1 MVHRPVGAPE
11 ILSGYLQVKTTFII
25 VNKTSFF
32 FFFVC
37 RDVCIGGINAMKDK
51 TADALTQIQTEISEY
66 GFCIL
71 YHQGLAVKIEKASFT
86 KECP

>member
-1 MVHRPVGAPE
+1 MPKGLGLDWWPSKYGLGALGAPE

-37 RDVCIGGINAMKDK
+37 RDVCIVGINAMKDK
-51 TADALTQIQTEISEY
+51 TADALTQMQTDTLEY

-71 YHQGLAVKIEKASFT
+71 YHLGLK
-86 KECP
+86 